1 MREKC
6 FNKNKLNP
14 KIVNARHELYRTM
27 KVVYNFTVI
36 SSSKELSVAF
46 YIMCTSA
53 VIKTNIRSLFLT
65 TFFML
70 SGFHND
76 AWFYKVHA
84 CKRHKIFLSRHINMY
99 YVLSIIQTK
108 RKTGFG
114 EEAGKIAFNILNR
127 NSASP
132 FPKKAGKEGGEK
144 KEKEVKKGVSS

>member
-1 MREKC
+1 MNRMREKC

-27 KVVYNFTVI
+27 KVLYNFTVI

-46 YIMCTSA
+46 NIMCTSA

-84 CKRHKIFLSRHINMY
+84 CRRHKIFYLG
-99 YVLSIIQTK
+99 T
-108 RKTGFG
+108 
-114 EEAGKIAFNILNR
+114 
-127 NSASP
+127 
-132 FPKKAGKEGGEK
+132 
-144 KEKEVKKGVSS
+144 

>member
-1 MREKC
+1 MNRMREKC

-36 SSSKELSVAF
+36 SSSKELSVAS

-84 CKRHKIFLSRHINMY
+84 CRRHKNFYLG
-99 YVLSIIQTK
+99 T
-108 RKTGFG
+108 
-114 EEAGKIAFNILNR
+114 
-127 NSASP
+127 
-132 FPKKAGKEGGEK
+132 
-144 KEKEVKKGVSS
+144 

>member
-53 VIKTNIRSLFLT
+53 VIKTNIRSLFLM
-65 TFFML
+65 TFLCSLDFIMMHGFIKFM
-70 SGFHND
+70 
-76 AWFYKVHA
+76 HA
-84 CKRHKIFLSRHINMY
+84 EGIKFFIQAHK
-99 YVLSIIQTK
+99 YVLRSVHHLDQKEDRIWGGG
-108 RKTGFG
+108 R
-114 EEAGKIAFNILNR
+114 ENR
-127 NSASP
+127 LQYPKQKQCLP
-132 FPKKAGKEGGEK
+132 FSQESWQRGG
-144 KEKEVKKGVSS
+144 

>member
-36 SSSKELSVAF
+36 SSSKELSVAS

-65 TFFML
+65 TFLCSLDFIMMHGFIKFM
-70 SGFHND
+70 
-76 AWFYKVHA
+76 HA
-84 CKRHKIFLSRHINMY
+84 EGIKIFIQAHKY
-99 YVLSIIQTK
+99 VFVLSIIQTK